1 MKKQCNFSR
10 NSYRKYWVNDVIQID
25 NESGFGVTSDHRAVA
40 HKGFFNRMPASMF
53 FSLACRPPDASKV
66 SRIVDMVE
74 EGAAVASP
82 TLYIDIDGFL
92 DEHSRRLCK
101 VVGCEGVSTCAAL
114 QRLGV
119 DELHFPFI
127 LLGRTLRDVG
137 SKSDFF
143 NWLSHGIVPVEG
155 RVVSMPINKTL
166 V

>member
-1 MKKQCNFSR
+1 MKKQRNFSR
-10 NSYRKYWVNDVIQID
+10 STYLNYWLNEHVQID
-25 NESGFGVTSDHRAVA
+25 NQNGYGVSADIRGVA
-40 HKGFFNRMPASMF
+40 NKGFFNRITPRLF
-53 FSLACRPPDASKV
+53 FALAGQEPNEAEVC
-66 SRIVDMVE
+66 RIVEMIESGV
-74 EGAAVASP
+74 AVASP
-82 TLYIDIDGFL
+82 ALYVDVEGFL
-92 DEHSRRLCK
+92 DQHSRRLCK

-119 DELHFPFI
+119 EEFHFPFI

-155 RVVSMPINKTL
+155 RAVSMPINKTL

>member
-1 MKKQCNFSR
+1 MAHTFSKHTYTR
-10 NSYRKYWVNDVIQID
+10 YWANELVQID
-25 NESGFGVTSDHRAVA
+25 NESGFGATADHRAVA
-40 HKGFFNRMPASMF
+40 RKGFFNRISSSLF
-53 FSLACRPPDASKV
+53 FSLACRTPDESKV
-66 SRIVDMVE
+66 ARVTKMIED
-74 EGAAVASP
+74 GAAVASP
-82 TLYIDIDGFL
+82 AVFIDVDGFL

-119 DELHFPFI
+119 EEFHFPFI

-155 RVVSMPINKTL
+155 RAVSIPINKTL